1 MTSYVWSIFTVVR
14 EAREGLGMESFLE
27 SLAYILPNYM
37 SRSLIII
44 LILSF
49 LRTYWA
55 LLFLLIILGSNYLF
69 IICGPKIL
77 KRALKKLSTYFT
89 IPPSKNRFSSML
101 ASLPIPLLISEDIT
115 LKERG
120 VQESEENIQH
130 ARRSLSLFSITNM
143 TVFLPVSYIPV
154 YIITSGIVNT
164 DPNVIISP
172 DQLHQIFVYIYLP
185 LAGIAVLTSLL
196 QLFPA
201 VFCYEKVRSV
211 FLVLV
216 IAATVALPAAIGM
229 TMMERSPSSVLIFVQ
244 NDDCVQIYPGTT
256 NEEKE
261 FDINFS
267 WSLSSKGLI
276 SGGGKVLDL
285 SSQTRKSSKRVL
297 HINLDNETFN
307 WIAKKNNI
315 FIDEATDIN
324 NNILE
329 RWPLTL
335 FQYLFL

>member
-1 MTSYVWSIFTVVR
+1 
-14 EAREGLGMESFLE
+14 MESFLE

-69 IICGPKIL
+69 IFYGPKIL
-77 KRALKKLSTYFT
+77 KRALGKLSSYFT
-89 IPPSKNRFSSML
+89 IPPSKNKFSSML

-130 ARRSLSLFSITNM
+130 ARRSLSFFSITNM

-154 YIITSGIVNT
+154 CIITNGIVNT

-196 QLFPA
+196 HLFPA

-216 IAATVALPAAIGM
+216 IAATVTLPAAIGM

-256 NEEKE
+256 NEEK
-261 FDINFS
+261 FYINFP

-285 SSQTRKSSKRVL
+285 SSQTRNSSKKVL
-297 HINLDNETFN
+297 RINFDNETFN
-307 WIAKKNNI
+307 WIAKM
-315 FIDEATDIN
+315 N
-324 NNILE
+324 NNSPVARIL
-329 RWPLTL
+329 LL
-335 FQYLFL
+335 L